1 MLILAILMCVDWI
14 AYIYCLML
22 IELMLIVSIDELY
35 WNWLNYMLLLRCV
48 DFGMKLIMWL
58 LCELL
63 LRSGELKVIMND
75 LFWHLIDLCCCWDC
89 GRWWVEKWDIEWCWW
104 WKIELRYWDCGIE
117 ICWIEIKLMKNVNCL
132 CLMVMS
138 WLF

>member
-1 MLILAILMCVDWI
+1 MVNINNLYVWLIELL
-14 AYIYCLML
+14 IYCLML

-35 WNWLNYMLLLRCV
+35 WNWFNYVLLLRCV
-48 DFGMKLIMWL
+48 DLGTKLIMLL
-58 LCELL
+58 LCKLL

-104 WKIELRYWDCGIE
+104 WKNDLSNWDCEIE
-117 ICWIEIKLMKNVNCL
+117 ICWIEIELMKNVNCL